1 MRTAIPNSGNW
12 PPGPATGL
20 TGWSQFRRM
29 SKNMLA
35 TLSDWQQ
42 QFGNIFHI
50 RVWPE
55 HIVVV
60 CDPALARE
68 LLVTHHSKLTR
79 WERGIHVFK
88 QLHGNSVLIAEGE
101 QWAQKRRA
109 LQPYFSPKSLCNT
122 HKSIIAVAQNALST
136 WPTSDPDWGI
146 ERALTSVAMDVIM
159 QAMFSHSSS
168 AENQKVEEAVRIAS
182 QAANTEFFAIASW
195 PSWVPGKKKKA
206 IQQLTQLINRHIEA
220 RLQTAV
226 SKWPEDFLSYLL
238 SLQRAEPETWTNEA
252 IRDECMTM
260 FLAGHETTAATLTW
274 WAWCMASNPEQQ
286 KKSKDEI
293 SHILQ
298 AALPTYDQLA
308 ELPYLTQTIEETM
321 RLYPAA
327 PLLMTRRAAAP
338 LSLGPWHF
346 PARTLF
352 MIPLRHIQTDKKW
365 YSDPQK
371 YCPAHFTKGHK
382 NTPRGAYA
390 PFGMGPRVCLGQHLA
405 VAEINV
411 IAAMILQRWTLSIPI
426 GMEAPKPTLRVTLRP
441 SPPLHLMLTPYSKQ
455 S

>member
-1 MRTAIPNSGNW
+1 MRTTTPHSGGW

-20 TGWSQFRRM
+20 TGWSQFRRL
-29 SKNMLA
+29 SKNMLE
-35 TLSDWQQ
+35 TLSEWQQ
-42 QFGNIFHI
+42 QFGSLFHL

-60 CDPALARE
+60 CDPVLARE

-101 QWAQKRRA
+101 QWTQKRRS
-109 LQPYFSPKSLCNT
+109 LQPFFSPKSIRNT
-122 HKSIIAVAQNALST
+122 HQTIIDVAQNALNT
-136 WPTSDPDWGI
+136 WPSSDPDWCI
-146 ERALTSVAMDVIM
+146 EHALTSLAMDVIM
-159 QAMFSHSSS
+159 QAMFSQSSRE
-168 AENQKVEEAVRIAS
+168 ENQKAEEAVRIAS
-182 QAANTEFFAIASW
+182 QAVNAEFVALASW

-206 IQQLTQLINRHIEA
+206 IQHLTQLINRHIEA

-226 SKWPEDFLSYLL
+226 SEWPEDFLSYLL
-238 SLQRAEPETWTNEA
+238 SLQHAEPEAWPDDA

-274 WAWCMASNPEQQ
+274 WAWCMAANPEQQ
-286 KKSKDEI
+286 KASQEEI
-293 SHILQ
+293 SRVLQ
-298 AALPTYDQLA
+298 GALPTYDQLA

-327 PLLMTRRAAAP
+327 PLLMTRRAVAP
-338 LSLGPWHF
+338 LSVGPWHF

-352 MIPLRHIQTDKKW
+352 MIPLQHIQTDEKW

-371 YCPAHFTKGHK
+371 FCPAHFSKDH
-382 NTPRGAYA
+382 NHAPRGAYA

-405 VAEINV
+405 VAEIRAV
-411 IAAMILQRWTLSIPI
+411 ATMILQRWTLSIPPTTKP
-426 GMEAPKPTLRVTLRP
+426 PKPTLRVTLRP
-441 SPPLHLMLTPYSKQ
+441 DSPLRLTLRPYSKL
-455 S
+455 